1 MRKKKMSDVSDEN
14 NPEEEESFADLFE
27 SYDMVGNE
35 DLKIGDKIEG
45 EIVSIGQEGVFVD
58 TGTKIDGFVDKK
70 DLLDDDG
77 ELPHSL
83 GDKLELY
90 VISTSESKIELS
102 PGLSGIGGLM
112 HLEVAWQNT
121 SPIEGTVLDQCKGG
135 FNVNVMGQR
144 AFCPISQI
152 DTKYVEDPIEYLG
165 NTYRFLVSE
174 FEENGRN
181 IVVSRRDIL
190 KEEAEKASQ
199 SFYED
204 VVVGTTFEGKVTRV
218 ESYGAFV
225 ELLPTIEGMVHV
237 SELSWSRIANPMDLL
252 KVGDQVTVKLIGVE
266 RTEPAQRL
274 KISLSIKQITANP
287 WDSAE
292 GKYNAGD
299 KVTGKVTRCM
309 DFGAFVEIAP
319 GIEGLVHISEMS
331 YTKRIL
337 KPGDVV
343 AEGEIVSVMIKD
355 VDVEKRRISLSL
367 KDAEGDPWLDVAE
380 KYPVGQSVEGTV
392 EKKESFGLFIR
403 LEPGVTGLLPK
414 SKIADSYDAAS
425 IEKLKQGDAITI
437 IVEALNPGE
446 RKITLGPGDSAD
458 VKNWKGFNED
468 KTPSLGTLG
477 EKLQEALARNKKQ

>member
-27 SYDMVGNE
+27 SYDRVVNE
-35 DLKIGDKIEG
+35 NLKVGDKIEG
-45 EIVSIGQEGVFVD
+45 EIISIGREGVFVD
-58 TGTKIDGFVDKK
+58 TGTKIDGFVDRK

-90 VISTSESKIELS
+90 VTSANESKIELS

-112 HLEVAWQNT
+112 HLESAWQNT

-152 DTKYVEDPIEYLG
+152 DLKYVEDPIEYLG
-165 NTYRFLVSE
+165 NTYRFLISE

-190 KEEAEKASQ
+190 KEEAQKASQ

-204 VVVGTTFEGKVTRV
+204 AVVGTTFEGKVTRV

-225 ELLPTIEGMVHV
+225 ELFPTIEGMVHV
-237 SELSWSRIANPMDLL
+237 SELSWSRTANPMELL
-252 KVGDQVTVKLIGVE
+252 KIGDQVTVKLIGVE
-266 RTEPAQRL
+266 RSEPAQRL

-292 GKYNAGD
+292 GQYNTGD

-319 GIEGLVHISEMS
+319 GIEGLIHISEMS

-343 AEGEIVSVMIKD
+343 AEGEVVSVMIKD
-355 VDVEKRRISLSL
+355 VDVEKRRVSLSL

-380 KYPVGQSVEGTV
+380 RYPVGQSVEGTV
-392 EKKESFGLFIR
+392 ENKESFGFFIR
-403 LEPGVTGLLPK
+403 LGPGVTGLLPK
-414 SKIADSYDAAS
+414 SKIADSYDASS
-425 IEKLKQGDAITI
+425 IEKLKEGDAITI
-437 IVEALNPGE
+437 IVEELNPGE

-458 VKNWKGFNED
+458 VKNWKRFNED
-468 KTPSLGTLG
+468 KTPSLGALG
-477 EKLQEALARNKKQ
+477 EKLQEALARNKKK